1 MVCVYEPK
9 ITNYCVANLGNSPA
23 ITCDLRLALGNFES
37 HIRSSRINQR
47 FLNIAAGMPH
57 LPHNFLRVSG
67 TAADELKGLL
77 NET

>member
-1 MVCVYEPK
+1 MAGVYEPK
-9 ITNYCVANLGNSPA
+9 ITNCCVANFGNSLA
-23 ITCDLRLALGNFES
+23 ITCDLRLALGDFES